1 MHLHR
6 HSPAKYVFQSLEE
19 FRGLSS
25 SSQNAQ
31 LFKILSAIHDE
42 IGKLKA
48 STDARFTYLE
58 NIVHQQHRQQR
69 GAQQQPPP
77 RPSVISS
84 PRFPAASSGHWSE
97 ASGGGGGGQ
106 GHTYRVYN
114 SRNAAG

>member
-1 MHLHR
+1 M
-6 HSPAKYVFQSLEE
+6 EE

-58 NIVHQQHRQQR
+58 NLVHQQQR
-69 GAQQQPPP
+69 RAQQQQQPHA
-77 RPSVISS
+77 RPSLTS
-84 PRFPAASSGHWSE
+84 PRFPAASSGHWSD
-97 ASGGGGGGQ
+97 ASGGGAGGGNS
-106 GHTYRVYN
+106 YRAYN

>member
-1 MHLHR
+1 M
-6 HSPAKYVFQSLEE
+6 FQSVEE

-25 SSQNAQ
+25 SSQNTQ

-48 STDARFTYLE
+48 STDTRFTYLE
-58 NIVHQQHRQQR
+58 NIVHRQQR
-69 GAQQQPPP
+69 AQQQQPPP
-77 RPSVISS
+77 RPSGVTS

-97 ASGGGGGGQ
+97 ASGGGGGNA
-106 GHTYRVYN
+106 YRAYN

>member
-6 HSPAKYVFQSLEE
+6 HSPAKYVFQSVEE

-69 GAQQQPPP
+69 GAQQPPP

-97 ASGGGGGGQ
+97 ASGGGGGQ